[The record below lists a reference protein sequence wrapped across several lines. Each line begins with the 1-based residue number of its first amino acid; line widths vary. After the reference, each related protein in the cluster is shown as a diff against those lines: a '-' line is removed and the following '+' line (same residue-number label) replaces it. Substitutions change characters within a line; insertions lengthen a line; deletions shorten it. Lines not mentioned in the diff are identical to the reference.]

1 MFCKSFSFR
10 RHVLRILLLINH
22 SCYSSPL
29 RITNLTNNWFPVL
42 PCNNLFP
49 EPIPWLV
56 YLFEFTIHHS
66 INCIFPQINLSFC
79 HDVPP
84 NPYSAHSLQN
94 NLCSPQSSHGFFGI
108 SPSHFK

>member
-29 RITNLTNNWFPVL
+29 RLTNLTSNWFPVL

-49 EPIPWLV
+49 QSIPWLV
-56 YLFEFTIHHS
+56 YLFEFTVHHS

-79 HDVPP
+79 HDVTPISIQILSFAP
-84 NPYSAHSLQN
+84 LHTQCHALAFLHTTARHS
-94 NLCSPQSSHGFFGI
+94 
-108 SPSHFK
+108 